1 MKQELSAG
9 AVICKKIQ
17 SVWHVLLIRDMK
29 GYLTFPKGLI
39 EKGEESVEAAKRE
52 ASEETGCTGL
62 EYKTT
67 LPDVQYFYTREG
79 QSIKKSVQYFL
90 FISTNDVPLTP
101 QKEEGITE
109 LLWMPVNKAISVI
122 NYERSNKPVLIAAN
136 EYLVKLL
143 KE

>member
-17 SVWHVLLIRDMK
+17 SVWNVLLIRDMK

-52 ASEETGCTGL
+52 AAEETGCRDL
-62 EYKTT
+62 AYRTT
-67 LPDVQYFYTREG
+67 LPDVQYFYTRGG
-79 QSIKKSVQYFL
+79 QSIRKNVQYFL
-90 FISTNDVPLTP
+90 FISTHNMPLTP

-109 LLWMPVNKAISVI
+109 LVWMPVKTAISTI

-136 EYLVKLL
+136 EYLEKLL
-143 KE
+143 KA